1 MEMEEQIEM
10 QDKAP
15 VIGKFKTKGKF
26 ISFMSATQGKVRLFR
41 ETAYIDGIQ
50 LSGLFDKSKFKMTIC
65 DEGTVDFEEIGTE
78 IADEAMLKRL
88 IAQIEDY
95 EVTGYAHKFVKSG
108 LTFKDEDGHVCYL
121 EVEHQ
126 KPIDRL
132 RSLFDDEPEISEKGL
147 SALDLLFGG
156 DDEDTLELS
165 EDDAEIIAEEIE
177 NPSEPN
183 EKLKTSAESY
193 IEESFR
199 KMNEQKVN
207 ELKER
212 IEKAE
217 RELTKTNFELKTAE
231 DKAKKTQ
238 EELKVL
244 NTRLETMTPAEEPN
258 GIVFQVSEEKKHETG
273 LDESTRHVADK
284 IADLLKLNKEALF
297 TQLTSG
303 FYEIRITDKRD
314 DYSVEDKEKEIE
326 INKIIKDV
334 KSIDPAGKF
343 EIAPEDGVIVITYS
357 GELNWHEIT
366 AKLLRKGFEQ
376 DEEFDKFVNSNSYT
390 SKFTERGEET
400 EDEDDD
406 IENLLGYPKSLLS
419 PEDEDED
426 DEDED
431 RTPGADYHTK
441 ELMNF
446 DEPTDLV
453 IWTEPSIGDYG
464 DADITL
470 TDDYATL
477 GLRIKG
483 NYVLDM
489 ETAGFASITTF
500 EKYKKFLDE
509 EGEEGRFGLEAT
521 DAVLIPDFKGSISV
535 GVELDKG
542 GYATE
547 FDTNEE
553 LMYISEG
560 SGAPFLDFPEGTE
573 LVFIEDHD
581 LNSLKG
587 FVRDKKMQELGIK

>member
-212 IEKAE
+212 IEKVE

-400 EDEDDD
+400 EDEDD

-419 PEDEDED
+419 PEDED
-426 DEDED
+426 DEDEE

-521 DAVLIPDFKGSISV
+521 DAVLIPDFKGSICV

-547 FDTNEE
+547 FDTNED

-573 LVFIEDHD
+573 MVFIEDHD
-581 LNSLKG
+581 LNNLKG
-587 FVRDKKMQELGIK
+587 FVRDKKLQELGIK

>member
-1 MEMEEQIEM
+1 MEEQIEK

-65 DEGTVDFEEIGTE
+65 DEGTIEFEEIGTN
-78 IADEAMLKRL
+78 IADESMLKRL
-88 IAQIEDY
+88 ITQIEET
-95 EVTGYAHKFVKSG
+95 EVTGYAHKFVASG
-108 LTFKDEDGHVCYL
+108 LTFKDEDGHICYL

-132 RSLFDDEPEISEKGL
+132 RSLFEEEPEISEKGL
-147 SALDLLFGG
+147 SALDLLFGS

-165 EDDAEIIAEEIE
+165 EDDAEIITEEIE

-207 ELKER
+207 ELKDR

-217 RELTKTNFELKTAE
+217 KELTKTNFELKTAE
-231 DKAKKTQ
+231 AKAKKTE

-244 NTRLETMTPAEEPN
+244 NTRLETMTPSAEPN
-258 GIVFQVSEEKKHETG
+258 GIVFQVSEEKKHDTG

-303 FYEIRITDKRD
+303 FYEIRITDKRE
-314 DYSVEDKEKEIE
+314 DYSIEDQEKEIE
-326 INKIIKDV
+326 LNKIIKDV
-334 KSIDPAGKF
+334 KSIDPTGKF
-343 EIAPEDGVIVITYS
+343 EITPEDGVIVLTYT

-390 SKFTERGEET
+390 SKFTERGEEVE
-400 EDEDDD
+400 EDKDE

-419 PEDEDED
+419 PEEDED
-426 DEDED
+426 DEDDDTE
-431 RTPGADYHTK
+431 PGSDYHTK
-441 ELMNF
+441 ELMTF
-446 DEPTDLV
+446 EDPTDLV

-464 DADITL
+464 DADVTL

-477 GLRIKG
+477 ELRIKG

-521 DAVLIPDFKGSISV
+521 DAVLIPDFKGTISV
-535 GVELDKG
+535 GIELDKG
-542 GYATE
+542 GYATD

-553 LMYISEG
+553 LMHTSEG

-573 LVFIEDHD
+573 MAFIEDHN
-581 LNSLKG
+581 LNNLKG
-587 FVRDKKMQELGIK
+587 FVRDKKLQELGIK

>member
-1 MEMEEQIEM
+1 MEMEEQIEK

-65 DEGTVDFEEIGTE
+65 DEGTIEFEEIGTN
-78 IADEAMLKRL
+78 IADESMLKRL
-88 IAQIEDY
+88 ITQIEEL
-95 EVTGYAHKFVKSG
+95 EVTGYAHKFVASG
-108 LTFKDEDGHVCYL
+108 LTFKDEDGHICYL

-147 SALDLLFGG
+147 SALDLLFGS
-156 DDEDTLELS
+156 DEDTLELS
-165 EDDAEIIAEEIE
+165 EDDVEIIAEEIE

-207 ELKER
+207 ELKDR

-217 RELTKTNFELKTAE
+217 NELTKTNFELKTAE
-231 DKAKKTQ
+231 AKVKKTE
-238 EELKVL
+238 EELKIL
-244 NTRLETMTPAEEPN
+244 NTRLETMTPSAEPN
-258 GIVFQVSEEKKHETG
+258 GIVFQVSEEKKHDTG

-303 FYEIRITDKRD
+303 FYEIRITDKRE
-314 DYSVEDKEKEIE
+314 DYSIEDQEKEIE
-326 INKIIKDV
+326 LNKIIKDV
-334 KSIDPAGKF
+334 KSIDPTGKF
-343 EIAPEDGVIVITYS
+343 EITPEDGVIVITYT

-390 SKFTERGEET
+390 SKFTERGEEGE
-400 EDEDDD
+400 EDKDE

-419 PEDEDED
+419 PEEDED

-431 RTPGADYHTK
+431 TEPGSDYHTK
-441 ELMNF
+441 ELMTF

-464 DADITL
+464 DADVTL

-477 GLRIKG
+477 ELRIKG

-489 ETAGFASITTF
+489 ETAGFVSITTF

-521 DAVLIPDFKGSISV
+521 DAVLIPDFKGTISV
-535 GVELDKG
+535 GIELDKG
-542 GYATE
+542 GYATD

-553 LMYISEG
+553 LMHTSEG

-573 LVFIEDHD
+573 MAFIEDHN
-581 LNSLKG
+581 LNNLKG
-587 FVRDKKMQELGIK
+587 FVREKKLQELGIK

>member
-419 PEDEDED
+419 PDDED
-426 DEDED
+426 DEDEE

-542 GYATE
+542 GYAIE

-573 LVFIEDHD
+573 MVFIEDHD
-581 LNSLKG
+581 LNNLKG
-587 FVRDKKMQELGIK
+587 FVRDKKLQELGIK